1 MFTVFAWQL
10 AFMASAHLVVDYAA
24 YVAARSAS
32 VVIPQDATADGDP
45 ANSPV
50 ETKDPDT
57 TESGW
62 GDGVNMETQDPDGE
76 APNAIDARDSVPAGG
91 LLSRVQDATP
101 EALQGVSPLDISYSG
116 KVSVVHGA
124 AVMACYPISGLLSL
138 NNMDPSSLA
147 AFQGVTKVP
156 GGEWIMDKL
165 GGLIGSGN
173 QAGNQGPGRPVFLDF
188 ANRYMYAYMNTKVRI
203 QPQENAGDQPRS
215 FGGGEPLTAEVI
227 HDFQLAIPFARTI
240 LGDDGNTHPNLWER
254 VRMLGVGRYTTITAR
269 ATMLSEGYA
278 ETRPA
283 DASADK
289 YPKQLPGGG

>member
-1 MFTVFAWQL
+1 MNPELPPALYGYLLGATLSGGLVLYIVYRLLRKAPLLERVKALARAEEATTIVEFPFALIILVMFTVFAWQL

-101 EALQGVSPLDISYSG
+101 EELQGVSPLDISYSG

-138 NNMDPSSLA
+138 NNIDPASLI

-173 QAGNQGPGRPVFLDF
+173 QSGKDGPGRPVFLDF
-188 ANRYMYAYMNTKVRI
+188 ANRYMYAYMNTKVRL
-203 QPQENAGDQPRS
+203 QPQENAGNQPRS

-227 HDFQLAIPFARTI
+227 HDFQLDR
-240 LGDDGNTHPNLWER
+240 
-254 VRMLGVGRYTTITAR
+254 
-269 ATMLSEGYA
+269 
-278 ETRPA
+278 
-283 DASADK
+283 
-289 YPKQLPGGG
+289 